1 MRIIVAVAVV
11 SLAAATAICVSSRAE
26 PGATEL
32 ADADAARIVSDLL
45 NQQSN
50 ETILLGNIV
59 VYTNTSSIPPGNNI
73 TSSQY
78 LRYKIWE
85 RIGVIEIVTK
95 SESSPGPFP
104 WAELRSPR
112 EDVLER
118 VVVTP
123 ASKAANYGFYLG
135 TTLSITLAMSKV
147 DDLIKNEDRVIG
159 VHTYRILMGT
169 YVSSWTRAFLDFC
182 RANNACAS
190 AEKGKFIVLVK
201 LNDFTQRWNVVAWD
215 VADVNHEFATHSVD
229 QQLLSL
235 Q

>member
-1 MRIIVAVAVV
+1 MW
-11 SLAAATAICVSSRAE
+11 
-26 PGATEL
+26 
-32 ADADAARIVSDLL
+32 
-45 NQQSN
+45 QS
-50 ETILLGNIV
+50 
-59 VYTNTSSIPPGNNI
+59 
-73 TSSQY
+73 
-78 LRYKIWE
+78 
-85 RIGVIEIVTK
+85 IGLIDIVTN
-95 SESSPGPFP
+95 SGSSPGPLP
-104 WAELRSPR
+104 WADWQSPIGKI
-112 EDVLER
+112 LER
-118 VVVTP
+118 IIVTP
-123 ASKAANYGFYLG
+123 TSKAANYGFYLG